1 MSENDAE
8 YEDIFAL
15 SASYSRPIADRWRIG
30 FGAMYVD
37 DMIDDDKRTLTLRLD
52 SRWSLGFGFQWRWKD
67 DRWISATLNYLEV
80 GDDPVNSPPIPG
92 IGSVT
97 GRTLTGARFT
107 CGSVSA
113 WGPVM
118 VSQLPG
124 GCFAQ
129 LVVTKSNMPICA
141 EQLSSLHG

>member
-1 MSENDAE
+1 MTEALLDAAGLLNASIDVTSSQPQSVISGMYLEFDDAGAVTLDAVWSDFSNFELAEIYVNGDNLSENDAE

-67 DRWISATLNYLEV
+67 DRWISATLN
-80 GDDPVNSPPIPG
+80 
-92 IGSVT
+92 
-97 GRTLTGARFT
+97 
-107 CGSVSA
+107 
-113 WGPVM
+113 
-118 VSQLPG
+118 
-124 GCFAQ
+124 
-129 LVVTKSNMPICA
+129 
-141 EQLSSLHG
+141 